1 MNKAGDHRI
10 AIMGKNELVRRALGG
25 HVFHVFIQSKQIDW
39 NQYRSQIT
47 EYELERYLPI
57 L

>member
-1 MNKAGDHRI
+1 MNKAGDHWI